1 MFVSKVN
8 FCQFNTEI
16 VWMLEIIVNKTK
28 KAHAYVQREGFMAIF
43 KNVAHYRQWYF
54 PFTGMPGTKVPAGA
68 Q

>member
-28 KAHAYVQREGFMAIF
+28 KAHAYVQREGFMAI
-43 KNVAHYRQWYF
+43 NCAPHE
-54 PFTGMPGTKVPAGA
+54 
-68 Q
+68 

>member
-28 KAHAYVQREGFMAIF
+28 KAHAYVQREGF
-43 KNVAHYRQWYF
+43 V
-54 PFTGMPGTKVPAGA
+54 FTGEKCLIGQRVTT
-68 Q
+68 